1 MRPNNQRD
9 LARDLIEEDAD
20 DWLFQRLQ
28 QIAQNEMPMIP
39 ESPPTEVT
47 QGPIGNRRVQLPPT
61 APLSPEPLTPDL
73 QMDGMPVPRIQ
84 DEEKDEELDVE
95 FAEIIR
101 QRLQE

>member
-39 ESPPTEVT
+39 ESPPTV
-47 QGPIGNRRVQLPPT
+47 PM
-61 APLSPEPLTPDL
+61 SPEPLTPDP

>member
-39 ESPPTEVT
+39 ESPPT
-47 QGPIGNRRVQLPPT
+47 
-61 APLSPEPLTPDL
+61 APLSPEMLTPDP
-73 QMDGMPVPRIQ
+73 QMDGMPVPRNE
-84 DEEKDEELDVE
+84 DEDVDLDVE
-95 FAEIIR
+95 FGEIIR